1 MVINI
6 HKIYL
11 PFQLYFRKRRL
22 YLFYKFFR
30 ITGEKE
36 IKILDVGGNIFFWKL
51 AERERLPV
59 PSITILNILPPSKKE
74 VKECERLGIKWVVA
88 DGRNMPFSDNS
99 FDIVFSN
106 SVIEHLGDK
115 NSQEQF
121 AKEIRRVGKA
131 YWVQTPNK
139 MFLIEPHLITPFVHW
154 FLHLLPKRLQKI
166 VLRYSTVWGLL
177 TKPSKEQCENF
188 LNEVRLLSFKE
199 MKELFPDANI
209 ICERFFGLKKSL
221 IAVKL
226 SDER

>member
-1 MVINI
+1 
-6 HKIYL
+6 
-11 PFQLYFRKRRL
+11 
-22 YLFYKFFR
+22 
-30 ITGEKE
+30 
-36 IKILDVGGNIFFWKL
+36 
-51 AERERLPV
+51 
-59 PSITILNILPPSKKE
+59 
-74 VKECERLGIKWVVA
+74 VA
-88 DGRNMPFSDNS
+88 DGRNMPFGDNS

-115 NSQEQF
+115 KSQEQF

-154 FLHLLPKRLQKI
+154 FLHRLPKKFQKI
-166 VLRYSTVWGLL
+166 VLRYFTVWGLL